1 MTQSN
6 EAKLIRRWLEQERP
20 GRGRKY
26 TPALRQR
33 ILAFVEE
40 SKRAGMSVREVSE
53 AIGVSRDTILGWRSS
68 EPASPAEASPVPFEV
83 PLDLALEP
91 VSRALVPVEV
101 TPSTVQIGG
110 GLALVTPS
118 GFRVEGLSLEQAF
131 ALVREFA

>member
-1 MTQSN
+1 MTLSN
-6 EAKLIRRWLEQERP
+6 EAKLIRRWIEQERP

-40 SKRAGMSVREVSE
+40 SKRTGMSVREISE
-53 AIGVSRDTILGWRSS
+53 TIGVSRDTIVGWRGS
-68 EPASPAEASPVPFEV
+68 EPASPAEAAAVPFEV
-83 PLDLALEP
+83 PVDLAVEP

-101 TPSTVQIGG
+101 TPSTVQLGG

-131 ALVREFA
+131 ALVRELA

>member
-1 MTQSN
+1 MTLSN
-6 EAKLIRRWLEQERP
+6 EAKLIRRWIEQERP

-40 SKRAGMSVREVSE
+40 SRRTGMSVREISE
-53 AIGVSRDTILGWRSS
+53 AIGVARDTIIGWLRT
-68 EPASPAEASPVPFEV
+68 EPALLAGVPAVSFEV
-83 PLDLALEP
+83 PLDLAVEP
-91 VSRALVPVEV
+91 VSKALVPVEL
-101 TPSTVQIGG
+101 TPSTIQLGG

-131 ALVREFA
+131 ALVRELA